1 MNKQELTVALNE
13 RTGFDLRPN
22 DIRQSGDWIFVRRPE
37 WPDEAECYS
46 LPLDLI
52 AEAWDDV
59 PIDRSPFAGKK
70 EWASIADGVLAK
82 LDAKFSAYL
91 KEIEEGEEE

>member
-13 RTGFDLRPN
+13 RTGFDLRPH
-22 DIRQSGDWIFVRRPE
+22 DIRKAGDWVFVRRPE

-52 AEAWDDV
+52 AEPWSDV
-59 PIDRSPFAGKK
+59 PINRSPFAGEK
-70 EWASIADGVLAK
+70 EWALISDSVLSD
-82 LDAKFSAYL
+82 LNTGWSAYL
-91 KEIEEGEEE
+91 KEIEGEEEE

>member
-1 MNKQELTVALNE
+1 MNKKELAIALGE
-13 RTGFDLRPN
+13 RTGLDLRPN
-22 DIRQSGDWIFVRRPE
+22 DIRQSGDWIFVRRRE

-52 AEAWDDV
+52 AEPWNDV

-70 EWASIADGVLAK
+70 EWASIADDVLVK
-82 LDAKFSAYL
+82 LDTEFSAYL